1 MLRDII
7 ETSTKS
13 LFRQHVRSFLTLL
26 GVIIGIAAIV
36 CLLSIGQ
43 GLNVAVED
51 QFEKMGTNIV
61 YLLATNPM
69 SQSSNVIELSSEDV
83 EYIESIS
90 GVDYA
95 APIYFTSG
103 TMEVNGEKLNVS
115 VLAMDVDKAMIFES
129 SGFFDLREGRLI
141 QKNES
146 TGIMIQ
152 GKMADEAFSKP
163 IGIRKVVTI
172 NNEPYK
178 IVGLQNPMQQMVG
191 DVNPE
196 NMVLMSEEGFDR
208 IVPNKTP
215 LQIMV
220 AAFTREETKKVADK
234 MTEYFDEKYGERSV
248 YIYTSDQ
255 LLEQINQIYS
265 IITIFLVGVSII
277 ALIVGGVGI
286 MNAMVTSVMEKT
298 KEIGI
303 MKALGASDYIILG
316 IFVVE
321 AALIGLIGGIIGTI
335 IGYGLSMVIAF
346 IGTQAGFLLIGVVS
360 FDITLIG
367 LGFSTIVGIV
377 SGFFPAYRASKMDPV
392 EALRFE

>member
-1 MLRDII
+1 
-7 ETSTKS
+7 
-13 LFRQHVRSFLTLL
+13 L